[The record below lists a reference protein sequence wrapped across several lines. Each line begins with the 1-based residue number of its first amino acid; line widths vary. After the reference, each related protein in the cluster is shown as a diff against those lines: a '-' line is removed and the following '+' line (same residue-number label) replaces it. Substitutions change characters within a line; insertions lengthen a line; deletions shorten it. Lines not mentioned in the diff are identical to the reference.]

1 LGRREKV
8 LRRKSINQLSTG
20 TTTMRRSARAP
31 VGLIESIRIFGKGS
45 GNLEKKWRVRV
56 FEAVAK
62 VEG

>member
-31 VGLIESIRIFGKGS
+31 VGLIESIRIFGKGFWKFR
-45 GNLEKKWRVRV
+45 E
-56 FEAVAK
+56 E
-62 VEG
+62 VEGESV